1 MAWNALLVVDD
12 AKPTVWNSNKCTAYV
27 QNSGWEGSAATKT
40 LAYQAVGT
48 GYNDEIKTSC
58 KDLTGIPGADCR
70 EMHGPFL
77 RGTQFVKKTF
87 DNIPT
92 HKSIKVGVRIWANDM
107 WQTESGPV
115 TVEVLNGNDVL
126 ASYSLDR
133 TDELQCD
140 SNWNTYYNEV
150 STIDICKLYN
160 EIILFFFKISLIIY
174 IILFQLT
181 NNRNIFILIHP
192 TRMGAKDIYLNRENH
207 DGLHLV
213 EAHVLNMSH

>member
-27 QNSGWEGSAATKT
+27 QNSEWEGPAATKT

-48 GYNDEIKTSC
+48 GYNDERKTSC

-87 DNIPT
+87 DNIPLP
-92 HKSIKVGVRIWANDM
+92 HNSIKVGVRIWANDM

-115 TVEVLNGNDVL
+115 TVEVLNDNDDVL
-126 ASYSLDR
+126 TSYSLDR
-133 TDELQCD
+133 TDDDRCD

-150 STIDICKLYN
+150 STINIYKLYN
-160 EIILFFFKISLIIY
+160 EMTFFFFLNLSYYLYYFIS
-174 IILFQLT
+174 T
-181 NNRNIFILIHP
+181 N
-192 TRMGAKDIYLNRENH
+192 K
-207 DGLHLV
+207 
-213 EAHVLNMSH
+213 